1 MTALIKLKI
10 KEELCSLLLSLVY
23 YISASDFLYS
33 GSLPTGRAGG
43 EVLLLTLLIL
53 LVLSNL
59 SFSHM
64 SKTIVLIVL

>member
-23 YISASDFLYS
+23 YISASDFCLPAP
-33 GSLPTGRAGG
+33 SLRGRAGG
-43 EVLLLTLLIL
+43 EALLLTLLIL

>member
-23 YISASDFLYS
+23 YISASDFLSS
-33 GSLPTGRAGG
+33 GSLGGRAGG
-43 EVLLLTLLIL
+43 EALLLTLLIL
-53 LVLSNL
+53 LILSNL

-64 SKTIVLIVL
+64 SKTIVFIVL